1 MCIKDRYGGLSPH
14 HPFHE
19 LSGHAPRTG
28 PNMLRPR
35 IKAPKFAIPRAANS
49 SSTSMDPPS
58 CPCIARNVFVWKN
71 HWKISGP
78 RLPSGSFRL
87 CSVPALKPSNDTANP
102 ATRTLG
108 IFALLQLHAIAP
120 SDNVTRSS
128 EVSHLRSC
136 LIRLIIAG
144 YFWRPCGISS
154 ATRSNELL
162 VQRRLPV
169 GAEEQAREAP
179 PSHQGQ
185 RRTAWQ
191 GHR

>member
-1 MCIKDRYGGLSPH
+1 MNFGRKDSRVLRLLP

-102 ATRTLG
+102 ATRTLC
-108 IFALLQLHAIAP
+108 IYICVTCLQLHAIAP
-120 SDNVTRSS
+120 SSSVTRRSKLAQS
-128 EVSHLRSC
+128 PVVGSIHTKECRRSVWRNNAVSP
-136 LIRLIIAG
+136 A
-144 YFWRPCGISS
+144 
-154 ATRSNELL
+154 
-162 VQRRLPV
+162 
-169 GAEEQAREAP
+169 ARC
-179 PSHQGQ
+179 
-185 RRTAWQ
+185 TI
-191 GHR
+191 